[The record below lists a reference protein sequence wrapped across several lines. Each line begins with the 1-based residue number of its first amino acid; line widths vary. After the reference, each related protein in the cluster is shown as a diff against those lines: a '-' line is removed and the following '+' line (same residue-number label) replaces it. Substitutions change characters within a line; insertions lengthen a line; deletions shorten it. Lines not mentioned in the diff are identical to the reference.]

1 MFDRGRDE
9 RAVEDLRKR
18 DEKGEGTRLEFRER
32 SMGRFWQRS
41 KVETRGLEGFKER
54 RMMDRQMKARERMK
68 YEEVIESVRI
78 EQTARGSLINV

>member
-1 MFDRGRDE
+1 
-9 RAVEDLRKR
+9 
-18 DEKGEGTRLEFRER
+18 
-32 SMGRFWQRS
+32 MGRFWQRS

-78 EQTARGSLINV
+78 EQTGRGSLIHL